1 MKVKL
6 YASLRPLVG
15 GHSSVEVETGPGDT
29 FRDLVDALLRRW
41 PALRDELLQDGDIS
55 PRIHIFLNGR
65 EIRYMDG
72 LDMVIPEDA
81 DLRIFPPVGGGEHFY
96 AAGIP
101 LVRVRLTPRTTHPG
115 IERREM

>member
-15 GHSSVEVETGPGDT
+15 GQSSVEVEAGPGDT
-29 FRDLVDALLRRW
+29 FRDLVDELLAKW
-41 PALRDELLQDGDIS
+41 PALGDELLQDGDIS

-65 EIRYMDG
+65 EIRYLDG

-81 DLRIFPPVGGGEHFY
+81 DLRIFPPVGGG
-96 AAGIP
+96 A
-101 LVRVRLTPRTTHPG
+101 
-115 IERREM
+115 